1 MNAQKAY
8 RYLLVIFV
16 IGIAGSVWLV
26 QYASTWLTESS
37 VELTSLRS
45 EVDQLEQKRTS
56 LEDAKLTLNIE
67 QRAVDTLAKV
77 IPTDKDQARIV
88 RELYKIAEQSGL
100 SIDSVGF
107 PASTLGNQ
115 TAPVARPAPPP
126 ATTGSDAPTTPST
139 SPTEAPA
146 PAPPKSISQATPVK
160 DIPGVQSIDLTI
172 GTINS
177 VTLPPATGVRY
188 SEMIA
193 FMKLIERNQRTIQ
206 IRSLGI
212 GQGEVV
218 NGEATFNLDIAL
230 TIFIRA

>member
-1 MNAQKAY
+1 MNPKKAY
-8 RYLLVIFV
+8 RYILAVFV
-16 IGIAGSVWLV
+16 LGIAGSGWLV

-45 EVDQLEQKRTS
+45 EVQQLEQKRIS
-56 LEDAKLTLNIE
+56 LEDAKLTLNVERKAI
-67 QRAVDTLAKV
+67 DTLSKV

-88 RELYKIAEQSGL
+88 KEIYQIAAQSGL

-115 TAPVARPAPPP
+115 TAPATTVTATP
-126 ATTGSDAPTTPST
+126 ATTGSDKPANSADAAATPVPT
-139 SPTEAPA
+139 
-146 PAPPKSISQATPVK
+146 PPKSISQATPVK

-188 SEMIA
+188 NEMIA